1 MAPLHTLRAAAL
13 FCVLLIT
20 GVACIGVTGI
30 DANSD
35 VIVQTTPAQPLLD
48 VVFLATTSL
57 DPDRTLYISSTSNCG
72 SRISP
77 ICTQGH
83 TQVGVN
89 YNSSTCIFNVT
100 SASLGLNA
108 ATTSLIPALHWCSSA
123 TGSTFFATLH
133 MNVVRMTPAYAY
145 YSTVTTFTFNLAT
158 PVGTTVGLY
167 TESSCFKLLGGL
179 SLTTLESSREL
190 TADIGPRTVTY
201 VCASIPTVFNSVTVM
216 AVRSVVYG
224 VSPYDIYT
232 TQGIRHRNVAISS
245 STSFHYMSLSTD
257 PQCLTLAQ
265 PYQQTGTGEA
275 LLAVKVPRGSYYFC
289 GVIIRGLE
297 GVGVFVPAR
306 STFEVLEYG
315 LQPHTM
321 YAEHAT
327 PMSFS
332 LDAVAGQS
340 ELQGAL
346 FTTADCGVASGT
358 PVTSWSTSMTWT
370 VELPGTYYACV
381 RTRGST
387 LAAEVG
393 YVNEVVI
400 SNIPAV
406 SLARQPAIMGLG
418 ELATVTRSAID
429 DVPAAVVTVGLSAS
443 SSCTTLFA
451 GGNTTEMGSTAPFYV
466 PESSPST
473 IYYCVSNRLT
483 TDASGGNSSE
493 STVAVYY
500 PLGLLELRTYGLSYP
515 PLRTNTTMEVGLDT
529 DVTFD
534 DNTSIC
540 LTPALLPSSSNDD
553 TSSSLIEDD
562 TCDAAIAASN
572 DRAITFHLSSLT
584 FQLSPVSFS
593 VAGSWLLCVR
603 EPRVMGS
610 AYMRLRTLRVYGNAT
625 VTPGGVIRGIP
636 ARLDVA
642 AIPPSTAVSLTTDS
656 DCSAGMPV
664 VTTTQSSLIGTA
676 SLLFTYPTIGNLL
689 LCVGYRGEHMSQ
701 GTAAQLMV
709 AGTVASTD
717 VRVVPSLAVDSV
729 LTQLTFSAPGASLLR
744 GHTALLVPPNA
755 DGRSPT
761 TCPTSATAEH
771 IQLPISVPPSSTAGE
786 IAVASF
792 TPASST
798 VGTAYLVCVGQ
809 AGAFVPTG
817 ALTVATAPTVTADPS
832 PLAFGLPAYVFFSS
846 AIMSLSQADTFTVI
860 KVTDSCTS
868 DLSVAT
874 VLATGSIIPSTG
886 AAQPFIVPSLSS
898 AVTSVRLCVAQRS
911 QLVDKTL
918 GYADAGAIA
927 LITFTSVT
935 RYAQR
940 QRPNIL
946 VGTPLLSTATLYLTS
961 CTSVGCAASNADA
974 ACSSANATKYTTSS
988 DSLLTAPVG
997 TYFLCQRATLGTV
1010 TSVVGSNTTVE
1021 VVEPFGMTL
1030 SVDPSDIRAYVPFAV
1045 TMSGGP
1051 GGASAGR
1058 ADYRLTVQPA
1068 SVPCAES
1075 AAESQSFVVGGGT
1088 TELTITDIA
1097 PVQRIH
1103 FCVRPSPVD
1112 AFEVLTGTLRHYMA
1126 PAAVVGDRA
1135 TTLTSGGVTGGAT
1148 AVLSRTA
1155 DCLGGVAGGGV
1166 TPIVDGR
1173 ATFTVASCGA
1183 NAALTSLYYCEAADG
1198 GAYASRGAVGLLRAS
1213 GCDGGAGASI
1223 AAVDAAPGAAIGGFG
1238 IDAAYLARP
1247 RLSASPDCG
1256 VLLDAAVASVGYAP
1270 GAGERAAFHVCAVLV
1285 GDASVT
1291 FTTAQPTLHVAN
1303 WAVSPTAAVSRYN
1316 ATLGVAGAGAV
1327 RVDYATP
1334 SSETFF
1340 STARDC
1346 SVRTASAAGLS
1357 GASKTAAYRTTGVRG
1372 LVYVCTVAPLSGET
1386 LAVAQFLS
1394 VTPPAVRRVSPAV
1407 VRGAEYS
1414 ATLVVDGAPP
1424 LYSMVPGADSGYA
1437 HSGYYTS
1444 ASREVYLSGDA
1455 CASVLAGTSAATVTP
1470 SGSVSFA
1477 TAGIAASV
1485 RTVSLCAVTAG
1496 GPAVVLAGVVVAPG
1510 RVHPTT
1516 LVSGALGAPVFIPS
1530 LRGVT
1535 VQLSASASGCG
1546 SAAGMPSFTT
1556 DVEGYGTV
1564 DLVGGDGGALAPGTY
1579 TLCYDGALRGGG
1591 GAAATALESVVLVR
1605 ASYFDVRGTTFVVGV
1620 AGRMLLQQDLTAA
1633 ALVPG
1638 FSTVRSCTSVS
1649 SEHGTWAAVTSTS
1662 VSVTATSEYRAGLY
1676 LCARAPVNGTLVAVP
1691 GAWAGQRS
1699 VRFAASAI
1707 QLPSAGWDACTT
1719 YTLDRCYPP
1728 GASASSATSVLAVV
1742 RGDCCG
1748 ASRTSAVVGE
1758 ASMASGTCELT
1769 LDYDKVSAYP
1779 AGSTYHVCVW
1789 DSADDTVCTTVSE
1802 ALVSTNC
1809 TRGGG
1814 AGRGLSR
1821 GTLIAVIAVCTVVGL
1836 AFLCVLLWVTWFC
1849 CCHQPLA
1856 AAEWKA
1862 GKGQQLVGFPEI
1874 GDGDDVVGYIVSRRH
1889 PLMYYPS
1896 SSARLGRSVSASLG
1910 YASLSG
1916 SGEGGVVEEREDEG
1930 RDQVALQ
1937 EARARYNVRLSFAEG
1952 LQLLELT
1959 EKNAA
1964 ADAAGMNTTCASW
1977 DLCLHGVAQAERR
1990 AVESILTEDGPT
2002 MLEADLPAEGAG
2014 PRYAGPNDLE
2024 DAAFEVPEERE
2035 IDLTADANMSMETDP
2050 VTGERHK
2057 VRSLSIESAPR
2068 RCLSPPESCME
2079 NDDLEVQGEEIDG
2092 CTVVVLSEP
2101 VPPRQDRDDEEPPRR
2116 LAVRRFINPT
2126 SSQSHCGVSVPLS
2139 GSGSYRRSPTGTGR
2153 DDRKEQPHHDPLSLA
2168 AATPQ
2173 VRAASKDLPNYILSL
2188 PDGENNSSA
2197 DLRTNTAHGVDDTA
2211 TAESSIFPRSP
2222 IAHAEANDISEEAL
2236 PMGVVRFSSPGA
2248 ITGNVDSDE
2257 SEDDLLSFT
2266 TTQRFYDEK
2275 RFLLEQED
2283 GRRQRLCNWE
2293 GEELAQLA
2301 QDELNGYMALSSS
2314 AAVGGG
2320 IVNASSDHS
2329 KNNDTEYHAG
2339 GGTGKYRHGKGTA
2352 EDEWVCHPPR
2362 APARL
2367 PALPPAPR
2375 PQTLQSDYTPA

>member
-1 MAPLHTLRAAAL
+1 MPAQLFQRWCGALVRAASVAL
-13 FCVLLIT
+13 ALALLVPAASGAVGAAAAAMT
-20 GVACIGVTGI
+20 VT
-30 DANSD
+30 
-35 VIVQTTPAQPLLD
+35 TTPLLPLLD
-48 VVFLATTSL
+48 VPFHADVTGIGRGHRLFL
-57 DPDRTLYISSTSNCG
+57 
-72 SRISP
+72 SRRSD
-77 ICTQGH
+77 CSGAS
-83 TQVGVN
+83 G
-89 YNSSTCIFNVT
+89 VT
-100 SASLGLNA
+100 SVCTLGSVVEGGSFVNG
-108 ATTSLIPALHWCSSA
+108 TCVFTVTSEALGVDLTSPRPTVPAVHWCSSA
-123 TGSTFFATLH
+123 HPGASVGTLLLNVMAISQPFMFVHVATT
-133 MNVVRMTPAYAY
+133 VR
-145 YSTVTTFTFNLAT
+145 VNDAT
-158 PVGTTVGLY
+158 PIGTTVGFY
-167 TESSCFKLLGGL
+167 VSSTCVTP
-179 SLTTLESSREL
+179 LTIPKSVTVSATRNITF
-190 TADIGPRTVTY
+190 TATGAVPMY
-201 VCASIPTVFNSVTVM
+201 VCATIPSINGSVT
-216 AVRSVVYG
+216 ALALRGVVAGAPVYTVQPSQG
-224 VSPYDIYT
+224 V
-232 TQGIRHRNVAISS
+232 RHRTISMT
-245 STSFHYMSLSTD
+245 STAKGTAEVSLSRD
-257 PQCLTLAQ
+257 RACSTLAQ
-265 PYQQTGTGEA
+265 PAQLATLSEHFSFRIHAPAGT
-275 LLAVKVPRGSYYFC
+275 YYLCAATSSGIYTPSNNSFT
-289 GVIIRGLE
+289 VE
-297 GVGVFVPAR
+297 
-306 STFEVLEYG
+306 EYDV
-315 LQPHTM
+315 QPHTM
-321 YAEHAT
+321 YATLET
-327 PMSFS
+327 PLTYG
-332 LDAVAGQS
+332 LDATGREEQL
-340 ELQGAL
+340 ELAL
-346 FTTADCGVASGT
+346 STTADCMGDSLAIPWGASM
-358 PVTSWSTSMTWT
+358 SWA
-370 VELPGTYYACV
+370 VPKGGAYYACV
-381 RTRGST
+381 RDRGEASTAGCVGAIAVTDAPALTFSPSPAVLGLPVSATVSHALGKEAVFSVRLSESGSCDSAGVTGETPRGSAT
-387 LAAEVG
+387 
-393 YVNEVVI
+393 
-400 SNIPAV
+400 
-406 SLARQPAIMGLG
+406 
-418 ELATVTRSAID
+418 ATVR
-429 DVPAAVVTVGLSAS
+429 VPLR
-443 SSCTTLFA
+443 
-451 GGNTTEMGSTAPFYV
+451 M
-466 PESSPST
+466 PESVT
-473 IYYCVSNRLT
+473 YCVSNPLGDGGGGVGTPAGGAVYYALGTLRTRAYRVGHGALRT
-483 TDASGGNSSE
+483 STRMTIVLDSEVSLASGTSVALVPSHDASGACPDAMAAAA
-493 STVAVYY
+493 AV
-500 PLGLLELRTYGLSYP
+500 GEGSG
-515 PLRTNTTMEVGLDT
+515 MM
-529 DVTFD
+529 TFAV
-534 DNTSIC
+534 SGAAAA
-540 LTPALLPSSSNDD
+540 LTPVVFASSGVWLVCVWDGVKSDAGYTAAAELQVYSSVAAVSTDMVLTGVSTEVTVSRLPPDARVTV
-553 TSSSLIEDD
+553 TSSS
-562 TCDAAIAASN
+562 TCSSPMKSIDA
-572 DRAITFHLSSLT
+572 
-584 FQLSPVSFS
+584 
-593 VAGSWLLCVR
+593 
-603 EPRVMGS
+603 
-610 AYMRLRTLRVYGNAT
+610 
-625 VTPGGVIRGIP
+625 
-636 ARLDVA
+636 
-642 AIPPSTAVSLTTDS
+642 
-656 DCSAGMPV
+656 
-664 VTTTQSSLIGTA
+664 GTA
-676 SLLFTYPTIGNLL
+676 NGSG
-689 LCVGYRGEHMSQ
+689 
-701 GTAAQLMV
+701 V
-709 AGTVASTD
+709 AVLNVQSAST
-717 VRVVPSLAVDSV
+717 
-729 LTQLTFSAPGASLLR
+729 GLL
-744 GHTALLVPPNA
+744 
-755 DGRSPT
+755 
-761 TCPTSATAEH
+761 
-771 IQLPISVPPSSTAGE
+771 
-786 IAVASF
+786 
-792 TPASST
+792 
-798 VGTAYLVCVGQ
+798 LVCVGYPTAREWSSTDTGVEYAP
-809 AGAFVPTG
+809 AGTVRCAEARVYPSIAYVGETTTLSFAGIGGMSLAGHTAVLLPGAASCGGLNSRVPRLRLSGPDATSAVSYGTVGGGALAQGVVYRVCVGKSVGDGYSDAGVVASMEVPTVSTDPPVPVRGLPVRLHLPPRFTSTAAVTFYVVVGGGATCSGDLSGVDVYGSGSVDRVSGAAAAFV
-817 ALTVATAPTVTADPS
+817 APARASGVDAVRVCVGS
-832 PLAFGLPAYVFFSS
+832 NA
-846 AIMSLSQADTFTVI
+846 SLVS
-860 KVTDSCTS
+860 DS
-868 DLSVAT
+868 
-874 VLATGSIIPSTG
+874 
-886 AAQPFIVPSLSS
+886 
-898 AVTSVRLCVAQRS
+898 
-911 QLVDKTL
+911 L
-918 GYADAGAIA
+918 GYALGATLRLEQFHTSMVYLQRGVPNVLSGA
-927 LITFTSVT
+927 PMASTGSLHVVACDGAECGADGADGMCRAMMAQGATSSATSV
-935 RYAQR
+935 
-940 QRPNIL
+940 L
-946 VGTPLLSTATLYLTS
+946 DVPLGPCL
-961 CTSVGCAASNADA
+961 
-974 ACSSANATKYTTSS
+974 
-988 DSLLTAPVG
+988 
-997 TYFLCQRATLGTV
+997 LCQRATLGTV

-1470 SGSVSFA
+1470 SGSVSFG

-1530 LRGVT
+1530 LGGVT

-1579 TLCYDGALRGGG
+1579 MLCYDGALRGGG

-1649 SEHGTWAAVTSTS
+1649 SEHGAWAAVTSTS

-1821 GTLIAVIAVCTVVGL
+1821 GAVAGVVVFCLIL
-1836 AFLCVLLWVTWFC
+1836 C
-1849 CCHQPLA
+1849 CCLVCGAVWRLRYCRRETEAGEEVKVEVEVEESGEPSVVAKPSGCVVSKFRLRSCSPDSSFRSCSGTTSLAGTEVTLRLNPL
-1856 AAEWKA
+1856 
-1862 GKGQQLVGFPEI
+1862 L
-1874 GDGDDVVGYIVSRRH
+1874 
-1889 PLMYYPS
+1889 
-1896 SSARLGRSVSASLG
+1896 VSAA
-1910 YASLSG
+1910 YNSG
-1916 SGEGGVVEEREDEG
+1916 A
-1930 RDQVALQ
+1930 AL
-1937 EARARYNVRLSFAEG
+1937 LP
-1952 LQLLELT
+1952 
-1959 EKNAA
+1959 
-1964 ADAAGMNTTCASW
+1964 D
-1977 DLCLHGVAQAERR
+1977 
-1990 AVESILTEDGPT
+1990 
-2002 MLEADLPAEGAG
+2002 DLP
-2014 PRYAGPNDLE
+2014 
-2024 DAAFEVPEERE
+2024 
-2035 IDLTADANMSMETDP
+2035 IIP
-2050 VTGERHK
+2050 VTVDEKTRNLPK
-2057 VRSLSIESAPR
+2057 
-2068 RCLSPPESCME
+2068 
-2079 NDDLEVQGEEIDG
+2079 LEWEH
-2092 CTVVVLSEP
+2092 
-2101 VPPRQDRDDEEPPRR
+2101 RRR
-2116 LAVRRFINPT
+2116 LAAH
-2126 SSQSHCGVSVPLS
+2126 Q
-2139 GSGSYRRSPTGTGR
+2139 
-2153 DDRKEQPHHDPLSLA
+2153 
-2168 AATPQ
+2168 
-2173 VRAASKDLPNYILSL
+2173 
-2188 PDGENNSSA
+2188 GEA
-2197 DLRTNTAHGVDDTA
+2197 WRVL
-2211 TAESSIFPRSP
+2211 
-2222 IAHAEANDISEEAL
+2222 
-2236 PMGVVRFSSPGA
+2236 
-2248 ITGNVDSDE
+2248 
-2257 SEDDLLSFT
+2257 
-2266 TTQRFYDEK
+2266 
-2275 RFLLEQED
+2275 
-2283 GRRQRLCNWE
+2283 QRLCEAERQEVKTEAVIVFN
-2293 GEELAQLA
+2293 GSAYPSGCAEE
-2301 QDELNGYMALSSS
+2301 
-2314 AAVGGG
+2314 
-2320 IVNASSDHS
+2320 
-2329 KNNDTEYHAG
+2329 
-2339 GGTGKYRHGKGTA
+2339 
-2352 EDEWVCHPPR
+2352 
-2362 APARL
+2362 
-2367 PALPPAPR
+2367 
-2375 PQTLQSDYTPA
+2375 YTRRG